1 MENQLLEMERLHNCG
16 PVKRNAAKKW
26 TDRDNK
32 IFEAEKDFTNN
43 K

>member
-1 MENQLLEMERLHNCG
+1 MQEMDILHNCG

-26 TDRDNK
+26 TDRENK
-32 IFEAEKDFTNN
+32 IFQAQEDFHNN